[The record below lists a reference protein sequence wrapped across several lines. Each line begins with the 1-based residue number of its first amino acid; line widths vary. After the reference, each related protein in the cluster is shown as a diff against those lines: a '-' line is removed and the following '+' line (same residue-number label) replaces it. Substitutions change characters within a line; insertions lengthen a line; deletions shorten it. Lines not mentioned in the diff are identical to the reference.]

1 MCLCDVKSR
10 SFFDMWHVFFVM
22 HRYLRYADAG
32 DQFVGRAIALVGF
45 LNSWK
50 FAVLPPHFVEDV
62 TPVVLALFPI
72 CAAMPNMIPVC
83 RMALASVVYHATKA
97 EEGFDFAPDHEL
109 MKSALFCNRDLLE
122 SLRLKLNTDMYKSD
136 HMTATGIPP
145 YVCLFMEIAGIPAK
159 VKEVFVEVLRG
170 VNIIP
175 RAEESALLQLVMS
188 KLTGIEARLTT
199 SEVQR
204 QPAPRCEV
212 PAGVQ
217 AVYNSKLKRF
227 SCLPEGYKLPKKLID
242 MFNHWFCASTYGANN
257 VPPLRSACVSVL
269 DFETS
274 EHRAWSDCKTVMR
287 IMQQNMDAQ
296 MLQVCTSDVVSLTVC
311 TGVYANGMHAKVW
324 PVLSNGDHARMRVS
338 YACKLLQGGVGV
350 AGMKKRKR
358 ARAE

>member
-1 MCLCDVKSR
+1 M
-10 SFFDMWHVFFVM
+10 
-22 HRYLRYADAG
+22 
-32 DQFVGRAIALVGF
+32 
-45 LNSWK
+45 
-50 FAVLPPHFVEDV
+50 LPPHFVEDV

-97 EEGFDFAPDHEL
+97 EGGFDFEPDHEL
-109 MKSALFCNRDLLE
+109 MKSALFCDRELLE
-122 SLRLKLNTDMYKSD
+122 RLRLKLNTDLYKSD

-159 VKEVFVEVLRG
+159 VKEAFVEVLRG

-175 RAEESALLQLVMS
+175 RADESALLQLVMS

-199 SEVQR
+199 SDVQQR
-204 QPAPRCEV
+204 AAPRCEA

-217 AVYNSKLKRF
+217 AVYNSKLKRYT
-227 SCLPEGYKLPKKLID
+227 CLPEGYKLPEKVID
-242 MFNHWFCASTYGANN
+242 LFNHWFCASTYGASN

-269 DFETS
+269 DFEPS

-287 IMQQNMDAQ
+287 ILQQKMDVT
-296 MLQVCTSDVVSLTVC
+296 MLEACTSDVVSAAVC
-311 TGVYANGMHAKVW
+311 TRVYANGMRAKIW
-324 PVLSNGDHARMRVS
+324 GAISEGHHARMKVS
-338 YACKLLQGGVGV
+338 YARKLLKGVE
-350 AGMKKRKR
+350 GMKKRVSKR

>member
-1 MCLCDVKSR
+1 M
-10 SFFDMWHVFFVM
+10 FFMR
-22 HRYLRYADAG
+22 RYLRYADAG

-83 RMALASVVYHATKA
+83 RMALASVVFHGTKA
-97 EEGFDFAPDHEL
+97 EGGFDFAPNHEL
-109 MKSALFCNRDLLE
+109 MKSALFSDRGLLE
-122 SLRLKLNTDMYKSD
+122 NLRQKLNSDLYKSD
-136 HMTATGIPP
+136 HITATGIPP
-145 YVCLFMEIAGIPAK
+145 YVCLFMEIAGIPAR
-159 VKEVFVEVLRG
+159 VREVFTEVLRG

-175 RAEESALLQLVMS
+175 RADESALLQEVMS

-199 SEVQR
+199 TEVQR
-204 QPAPRCEV
+204 TAPRCEV

-227 SCLPEGYKLPKKLID
+227 SCLPEGYQLPKKLID
-242 MFNHWFCASTYGANN
+242 LFNHWFCASTYGACN

-274 EHRAWSDCKTVMR
+274 QHRAWSDCKTVMR
-287 IMQQNMDAQ
+287 IMQQKMDART
-296 MLQVCTSDVVSLTVC
+296 LQVCTSEVVSVTVC
-311 TGVYANGMHAKVW
+311 TNVYANGMHAKVW
-324 PVLSNGDHARMRVS
+324 GVLSNNDNARMKVS
-338 YACKLLQGGVGV
+338 YACKLLQGGGV
-350 AGMKKRKR
+350 TGKRKR
-358 ARAE
+358 KDAA